1 MLRTIGRNIYLTR
14 GDTAFLSVE
23 LFYYDSN
30 CEKKKFELLDGDEIY
45 LTVKSSFDVEEFLF
59 QKKITYKEVN
69 DAGEVLIK
77 ILPSD
82 TNNLQFK
89 KYVYDVEIK
98 TFDGNIYTII
108 PPSIF
113 EIMPEVTTHLDEV
126 INYGQ

>member
-69 DAGEVLIK
+69 DAGEVLLK

>member
-45 LTVKSSFDVEEFLF
+45 LTVKSSFNVEEFLF